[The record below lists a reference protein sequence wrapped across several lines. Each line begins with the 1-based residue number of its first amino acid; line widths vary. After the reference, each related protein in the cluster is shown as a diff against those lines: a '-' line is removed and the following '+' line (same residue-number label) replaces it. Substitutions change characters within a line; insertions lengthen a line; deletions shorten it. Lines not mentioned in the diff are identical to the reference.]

1 MTRTAFTPWE
11 RAIILVDM
19 NAFFAS
25 IEQLDRPEWRARPVA
40 ITNGLAGTCIITSSY
55 EARAYGIKTG
65 MRLKEARKLCPGL
78 IQSPAR
84 PGRYAAVSSRIM
96 SALENITPDV
106 EVFSVDEAFLDVT
119 RCQKLLGS
127 PEHMA
132 QLTKETVFKASGI
145 LCSVGV
151 SGDKTTAKYAA
162 KLNKPDGLT
171 VIPPW
176 EAKAR
181 LHDVP
186 VTDLCGI
193 NKGIGGFLAERGVYT
208 CGDMARLPIG
218 VLAQRFGNPGR
229 RIWYMAQGADPE
241 PLQLNMPAPKTI
253 GHGKVM
259 PPNTKDLSVIYTYL
273 LHMSEKIAA
282 RLRRHAMVAQHF
294 SIGLNTREGW
304 IGNKARSVLPTQD
317 GRVIVRLCK
326 KVITACWQ
334 GQGVHQVQVTAQD
347 PRPVNGQLELF
358 DESSAKEDKEK
369 VTNATMDQ
377 VNERYGEFAL
387 SPARLLNRS
396 TMPNVIAPA
405 WKPYGHRQTIQDAEA
420 DTRQSSNDDAGK

>member
-1 MTRTAFTPWE
+1 MTRTAFTHWE

-25 IEQLDRPEWRARPVA
+25 IEQLDRPEWRGRPVA
-40 ITNGLAGTCIITSSY
+40 ITNGLTGTCIITSSY

-84 PGRYAAVSSRIM
+84 PGRYAAVSTRIM
-96 SALENITPDV
+96 SALENITPDI

-171 VIPPW
+171 VILPW

-218 VLAQRFGNPGR
+218 ALAQRFGNPGR

-241 PLQLNMPAPKTI
+241 PLQLTMPAPKTM

-304 IGNKARSVLPTQD
+304 IGNKARSVFPTQD

-326 KVITACWQ
+326 KVINACWQ

-347 PRPVNGQLELF
+347 PRPMNGQLELF
-358 DESSAKEDKEK
+358 DQSSAKEDKEK

-377 VNERYGEFAL
+377 VNERYGEFTL

-420 DTRQSSNDDAGK
+420 DTRQSLTNGVEQ